1 LLLNPA
7 WWVNQGSGWPGD
19 WIGLGLLKDRLVQ
32 QPGKTRST
40 HDPGETQCFFFFK
53 CGFSPVSFFFIFFSW
68 LLTLF
73 KVHYINIRRKKLFF
87 QCGIWNPFVYILYVH
102 KKKVMFFQC
111 EIWNPLAYIFY
122 VHKKNNYVFSMWDK
136 KPFGLN
142 T

>member
-1 LLLNPA
+1 MGQPGIRLTWWLDRSGFVKRPSGATTRQNP
-7 WWVNQGSGWPGD
+7 VDPWPG
-19 WIGLGLLKDRLVQ
+19 R
-32 QPGKTRST
+32 
-40 HDPGETQCFFFFK
+40 DPVFFFFK

-111 EIWNPLAYIFY
+111 EIWNHLAYIFY

-142 T
+142 TST